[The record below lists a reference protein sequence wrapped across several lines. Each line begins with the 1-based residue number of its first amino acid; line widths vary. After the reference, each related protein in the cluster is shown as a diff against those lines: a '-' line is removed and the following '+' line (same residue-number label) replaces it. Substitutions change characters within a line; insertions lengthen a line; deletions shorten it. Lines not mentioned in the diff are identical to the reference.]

1 MSADFLYGAGE
12 WLIGLLFLAFM
23 LAAHELGFHLGRKAE
38 PRTNE
43 KTKSQ
48 ISVVQGAILGV
59 LGLLLGF
66 TTAMAVSRF
75 DARRQLVLEE
85 ANAIGTSYLRTQ
97 LLTSPEST
105 EIASLLRQYVDV
117 RLQYSG
123 AGADLE
129 HLKAAKDRAGRLQN
143 EFWSR
148 GVVFAQKDPRSVTAG
163 LLLQSLNQV
172 IDLEAARWTAFVHH
186 VPETV
191 IYVDG
196 VVALLAAILV
206 GYGYGLGRQRH
217 LFSMFILALS
227 ITAVLAVIVDLDRP
241 RQGFIQVSQQPMI
254 HLQHQLAAKAL
265 AP

>member
-1 MSADFLYGAGE
+1 VSVDFLYGASE
-12 WLIGLLFLAFM
+12 WLIGLLFLMSM
-23 LAAHELGFHLGRKAE
+23 LAADELGFHLGRKAE
-38 PRTNE
+38 PRTDE

-48 ISVVQGAILGV
+48 ISVVQGAMLGV

-75 DARRQLVLEE
+75 DTRKQLVLDE

-97 LLTSPEST
+97 LLPTPEGT
-105 EIASLLRQYVDV
+105 EIANLLREYVDV

-123 AGADLE
+123 AGVDLE
-129 HLKAAKDRAGRLQN
+129 HLKAAKERAEQLQT

-148 GVVFAQKDPRSVTAG
+148 AVVFAQKDSRSVTAG

-196 VVALLAAILV
+196 IVALLAAILV
-206 GYGYGLGRQRH
+206 GYGYGLGGRRH
-217 LFSMFILALS
+217 VFSMFILAFS

-241 RQGFIQVSQQPMI
+241 RQGFIRVSQQPMI
-254 HLQHQLAAKAL
+254 DLQHQLAVPKL
-265 AP
+265 

>member
-1 MSADFLYGAGE
+1 M
-12 WLIGLLFLAFM
+12 
-23 LAAHELGFHLGRKAE
+23 
-38 PRTNE
+38 
-43 KTKSQ
+43 
-48 ISVVQGAILGV
+48 
-59 LGLLLGF
+59 
-66 TTAMAVSRF
+66 
-75 DARRQLVLEE
+75 LEE